1 MALSR
6 VNESLMPTVTM
17 SGDEDRFGGWKECV
31 RCVGIHTLQ
40 RLTMEMGEV
49 DEQGDR
55 VSANVEQAENH
66 ESSSMV
72 KELWDPDPP
81 RYEK

>member
-1 MALSR
+1 ML
-6 VNESLMPTVTM
+6 TVIM
-17 SGDEDRFGGWKECV
+17 SGDDDRFGGWRERV
-31 RCVGIHTLQ
+31 RFVGIRTLH

-49 DEQGDR
+49 DERGDR
-55 VSANVEQAENH
+55 VSANVEHAENH

-72 KELWDPDPP
+72 KELRDPDPP